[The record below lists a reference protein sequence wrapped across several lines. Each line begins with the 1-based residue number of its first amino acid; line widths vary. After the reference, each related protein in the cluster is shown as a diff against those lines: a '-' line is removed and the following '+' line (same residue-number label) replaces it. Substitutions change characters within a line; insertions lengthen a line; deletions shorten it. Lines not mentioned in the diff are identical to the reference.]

1 MSDAIV
7 TPLKDIV
14 VKDLGNGNELYLID
28 FEALSTELIDSI
40 DTQLVKICE
49 GNSERTVQLV
59 KDRIK
64 TYLNS
69 KKGSDLEIGSIAEF
83 MLHHHLNLLGFAPKF
98 MYFNLEENSIKKGFD
113 GYYLL
118 GSDQWILESK
128 SGRIST
134 KNISHPNK
142 ITESYN
148 DLKWKLNGGP
158 VNNPWQNAVSH
169 AGHYYVGV
177 VPDLVKQLQDLAT
190 RYQNKTFEK
199 IKDYNIIPGSTI
211 FLDDKWVKPDHGVIE
226 SEIKDLIKKL
236 EFKKIKVICLTK
248 KSINLFWDYL
258 NS

>member
-1 MSDAIV
+1 MSNAIDSR
-7 TPLKDIV
+7 LKNIVISDI
-14 VKDLGNGNELYLID
+14 GNGNELYLVD
-28 FEALSTELIDSI
+28 FEELSADLIDSI
-40 DTQLVKICE
+40 DAQLVKICE
-49 GNSERTVQLV
+49 GNSGRTIQLV

-64 TYLNS
+64 TYLTS

-83 MLHHHLNLLGFAPKF
+83 MLHHHLNLLGFVPKF
-98 MYFNLEENSIKKGFD
+98 MYLNLEENSIKKGFD

-134 KNISHPNK
+134 KNISHLNK

-169 AGHYYVGV
+169 AGQYYVGV
-177 VPDLVKQLQDLAT
+177 IPDLVKQLQDLAT
-190 RYQNKTFEK
+190 RYQNKSFEK

-211 FLDDKWVKPDHGVIE
+211 FLDGNWIKPDHGGIE
-226 SEIKDLIKKL
+226 SEIKNLITKL
-236 EFKKIKVICLTK
+236 EFKKIKIICLTK
-248 KSINLFWDYL
+248 KSIDLFWDYL

>member
-1 MSDAIV
+1 MLNAID
-7 TPLKDIV
+7 TPFKNILVKDI
-14 VKDLGNGNELYLID
+14 GNGNKLYLID
-28 FEALSTELIDSI
+28 FEVLSPEMIDSI
-40 DTQLVKICE
+40 DAQLVKICE
-49 GNSERTVQLV
+49 GNSGRTVQLV

-64 TYLNS
+64 TYLTS

-83 MLHHHLNLLGFAPKF
+83 MLHHHLNLLGFVPKF

-118 GSDQWILESK
+118 GSEQWILESK

-134 KNISHPNK
+134 KNISHSNK
-142 ITESYN
+142 IIESYN
-148 DLKWKLNGGP
+148 DLKSKLNGGP

-177 VPDLVKQLQDLAT
+177 IPDLVKQLQDLAT
-190 RYQNKTFEK
+190 RYQNKIFEK

-211 FLDDKWVKPDHGVIE
+211 FLDGNWIKPDNGVIE
-226 SEIKDLIKKL
+226 SEIKDLINKL

-248 KSINLFWDYL
+248 KSIDLFWDYL